1 MNPFEEVA
9 LQIGEVIKRALI
21 LSYTMQ
27 GHKLTGGLINS
38 IEYQVRA
45 QVTAASIDFYMYDYG
60 VILDKGVSAANIP
73 YQRGSGAGSS
83 KYIDGLKQYA
93 RLRMGA
99 ATEKEAE
106 RIAFAIANKHKQ
118 QGMPTKASFVYSS
131 TGKRTGAIDAALED
145 ANPEVTRLINLA
157 MEEYIN
163 TFFIRAM
170 KKE

>member
-1 MNPFEEVA
+1 MNPFEQVA

-106 RIAFAIANKHKQ
+106 RIAFAIANKHKSE
-118 QGMPTKASFVYSS
+118 GMPTKASFVYSS

-170 KKE
+170 KQE

>member
-1 MNPFEEVA
+1 MNPFEELA
-9 LQIGEVIKRALI
+9 IQIGEVVKRAVI

-45 QVTAASIDFYMYDYG
+45 QVTSAEIDFLMFDYG
-60 VILDKGVSAANIP
+60 VILDRGVSAANIP
-73 YQRGSGAGSS
+73 YSPGSGAKSS

-106 RIAFAIANKHKQ
+106 RIAFAIARKHKSE
-118 QGMPTKASFVYSS
+118 GMPTKASFVYSK

-145 ANPEVTRLINLA
+145 ANPEVIRLINMA
-157 MEEYIN
+157 MEEYISAYFV
-163 TFFIRAM
+163 TAM
-170 KKE
+170 KRA

>member
-1 MNPFEEVA
+1 MNPFEQVA

-145 ANPEVTRLINLA
+145 ANPEVTRLINVA

-170 KKE
+170 KQE

>member
-1 MNPFEEVA
+1 MNPFEQVA

-106 RIAFAIANKHKQ
+106 RIAFAIANKHKSE
-118 QGMPTKASFVYSS
+118 GMPTKASFVYSS

-145 ANPEVTRLINLA
+145 ANPEVTRLINVA

-170 KKE
+170 KQE

>member
-1 MNPFEEVA
+1 MNPFEQVA

-106 RIAFAIANKHKQ
+106 RIAFAIANKHKSE
-118 QGMPTKASFVYSS
+118 GMPTKASFVYSS

>member
-145 ANPEVTRLINLA
+145 ANPEVTRLINVA

-170 KKE
+170 KQE

>member
-1 MNPFEEVA
+1 MNPFEQVA

-106 RIAFAIANKHKQ
+106 RIAFAIANKHKSE
-118 QGMPTKASFVYSS
+118 GMPTKASFVFSS

>member
-106 RIAFAIANKHKQ
+106 RIAFAIANKQKKE
-118 QGMPTKASFVYSS
+118 GMPSKGSFVYSQ

-145 ANPEVTRLINLA
+145 SNAEVTRLINMA
-157 MEEYIN
+157 MEEYIS
-163 TFFIRAM
+163 TFFITAM
-170 KKE
+170 KRA

>member
-73 YQRGSGAGSS
+73 YQRGRGAGSS

-106 RIAFAIANKHKQ
+106 RIAFAIANKHKSE
-118 QGMPTKASFVYSS
+118 GMPTKASFVYSS

-145 ANPEVTRLINLA
+145 ANPEVTRLINVA

-170 KKE
+170 KQE

>member
-170 KKE
+170 KQE

>member
-145 ANPEVTRLINLA
+145 ATPEVTRLINMA

>member
-1 MNPFEEVA
+1 MNPFEQIA
-9 LQIGEVIKRALI
+9 QQIGEVVKRALI
-21 LSYTMQ
+21 ISYTMQ

-145 ANPEVTRLINLA
+145 ANPEVTRLINVA

-170 KKE
+170 KQE

>member
-9 LQIGEVIKRALI
+9 AQIGEVIKRALI

-38 IEYQVRA
+38 IEHQVRA
-45 QVTAASIDFYMYDYG
+45 QVTGAEIDFLMYDYG
-60 VILDKGVSAANIP
+60 VILDRGVSAANIP

-118 QGMPTKASFVYSS
+118 QGMPTKASFVYSQ

-157 MEEYIN
+157 MEDYIN
-163 TFFIRAM
+163 TFFVRAM